1 MVDLRSFHG
10 AGDLYFIRH
19 GQSEGNRDNIV
30 QGRIPS
36 RLTADGRHQAE
47 AAGAW
52 FKDKGLELILT
63 SPLTRAEETARIVAT
78 VTGGAVAVE
87 VAEELMEVDTG
98 IFSGL
103 NFAQAQER
111 HPEVWRDF
119 QRLSWEGVP
128 EAEKV
133 DELVARAETMW
144 SRLISLSAQGKHTVL
159 CVSHGGFL
167 QWIIRSTLGGR
178 SWMPL
183 FGSAGNCCV
192 SHLRV
197 SNTQRED
204 DYYGHLATWM
214 LINAPTR

>member
-36 RLTADGRHQAE
+36 RLTPDGRRQAE

-63 SPLTRAEETARIVAT
+63 SPLTRAEETARIVAA
-78 VTGGAVAVE
+78 VTGVGVE
-87 VAEELMEVDTG
+87 VAEELTEIDTG

-103 NFAQAQER
+103 SFTQAQER
-111 HPEVWRDF
+111 HPEAWRDF

-128 EAEKV
+128 EAERV
-133 DELVARAETMW
+133 DELLLRAEKAW
-144 SRLISLSAQGKHTVL
+144 SRLAALSADGKRKVL

-183 FGSAGNCCV
+183 FGSASNCCV

-197 SNTQRED
+197 SNAQRED
-204 DYYGHLATWM
+204 DYYGHLATWI

>member
-1 MVDLRSFHG
+1 MVDLKSFHG

-19 GQSEGNRDNIV
+19 GQSEGNRDGIV

-36 RLTADGRHQAE
+36 RLTADGRGQAK

-52 FKDKGLELILT
+52 FRDKGLDLILT
-63 SPLTRAEETARIVAT
+63 SPLTRAEETARIIAAE
-78 VTGGAVAVE
+78 TGGACGVQIV
-87 VAEELMEVDTG
+87 EELTEIDTG

-103 NFAQAQER
+103 SFTQAQEM
-111 HPEVWRDF
+111 HPEAWRAF
-119 QRLSWEGVP
+119 QGQSWEGVP
-128 EAEKV
+128 KAERI
-133 DELVARAETMW
+133 DELVQRAEAIW
-144 SRLISLSAQGKHTVL
+144 SRLAALSVQGKRTVL

-167 QWIIRSTLGGR
+167 QWIVRSTLGGR

-183 FGSAGNCCV
+183 FASAGNCCV

-197 SNTQRED
+197 ANAKRED

-214 LINAPTR
+214 LINAPLS